1 MSDNLR
7 MEGTLRMKLRSALR
21 RLGVTVPFFATAV
34 VILVVSHQPAEV
46 GPGSPEVETTDLLF
60 GAHRPPVAPVA
71 YDIPV
76 AFPVESSLFSP
87 PDFVPPHDFGSIL
100 ATRISATALIR
111 PARVQPA
118 P

>member
-1 MSDNLR
+1 MSDNTR

-21 RLGVTVPFFATAV
+21 RRGVTVPVLATAV
-34 VILVVSHQPAEV
+34 AILAVSDQPPEF
-46 GPGSPEVETTDLLF
+46 GPASPEVETTGLLF
-60 GAHRPPVAPVA
+60 GAHRPPVEPVA
-71 YDIPV
+71 YEIPV
-76 AFPVESSLFSP
+76 AYPVESSLFAP
-87 PDFVPPHDFGSIL
+87 PEFGRAL